1 MDTFALI
8 TVIAIIILVAGVG
21 AGVILYFQMRKEK

>member
-1 MDTFALI
+1 MDTFTLI
-8 TVIAIIILVAGVG
+8 TVIAGIVIVAGVG